1 MKYAWAA
8 REYPPGAPAPFD
20 GTFEQCTVLG
30 SVTGVRVTLAS
41 GANLPASPRG
51 FTWRVI
57 EPRIRTGVSQ
67 NAGARVARTAE
78 TE

>member
-1 MKYAWAA
+1 MTYAWAA

-20 GTFEQCTVLG
+20 GNFEQCTVLG
-30 SVTGVRVTLAS
+30 SVTGVRVTLVS
-41 GANLPASPRG
+41 GDKLPASPRG

-57 EPRIRTGVSQ
+57 EPRTRTGTSQ
-67 NAGARVARTAE
+67 NSSGRVANAAD

>member
-8 REYPPGAPAPFD
+8 REYSPGAPAPFD
-20 GTFEQCTVLG
+20 GNFEQCTVLG

-41 GANLPASPRG
+41 GEKLPASPRG

-57 EPRIRTGVSQ
+57 EPRTRTGAIQDAS
-67 NAGARVARTAE
+67 GRVARAAE